1 MKKWTAIRK
10 LDLSNPEEIPAGEG
24 RRRQPILSG
33 FILQTYWDLL
43 DAEFKPKAGRNKILQ
58 VPANSVTSTRRPT
71 PRDMRMS
78 AKQGQPSEMGR
89 MNVAAVVKGAALGA
103 DFVDER
109 GLPKTYEPPK
119 MMNVLSG
126 RNPSEKPVVIEFG
139 CSLTPLSINR
149 KLSLT
154 DTGADANAINKKT
167 FDELFLDVE
176 LEESTFLL
184 QYFDKQLVKPIGSLR
199 CFL

>member
-1 MKKWTAIRK
+1 
-10 LDLSNPEEIPAGEG
+10 
-24 RRRQPILSG
+24 
-33 FILQTYWDLL
+33 
-43 DAEFKPKAGRNKILQ
+43 
-58 VPANSVTSTRRPT
+58 
-71 PRDMRMS
+71 
-78 AKQGQPSEMGR
+78 
-89 MNVAAVVKGAALGA
+89 MNVAAAVKGAALDA
-103 DFVDER
+103 DFFDER

-139 CSLTPLSINR
+139 CGLTPLSIDR
-149 KLSLT
+149 KLSLMT

-167 FDELFLDVE
+167 FDELFPDVE

-184 QYFDKQLVKPIGSLR
+184 QNFDKQLVKPIGSFR